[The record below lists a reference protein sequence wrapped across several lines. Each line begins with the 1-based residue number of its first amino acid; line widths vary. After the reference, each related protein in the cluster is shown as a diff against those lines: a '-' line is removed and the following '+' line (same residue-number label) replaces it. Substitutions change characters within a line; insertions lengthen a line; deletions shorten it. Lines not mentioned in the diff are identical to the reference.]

1 MTWLGRV
8 GELRRLE
15 ASERALAALYRRQA
29 RLRPGAVYLVRLAL
43 LMLEHAALL
52 RGQLLRL
59 GVEPLD
65 ERDDQWIRGPIDDW
79 ETLRRAQY
87 AAKATYHDHLLDH
100 DPEIAR
106 LLRDVILRGHTEA
119 LDELDA
125 GRLTAPL
132 SEL

>member
-1 MTWLGRV
+1 LGRV

-15 ASERALAALYRRQA
+15 ASERALAALYRRHA
-29 RLRPGAVYLVRLAL
+29 RRRPGTPHLERLGL

-52 RGQLLRL
+52 RARLHGL

-65 ERDDQWIRGPIDDW
+65 ERDDQWIRGPLDEW
-79 ETLRRAQY
+79 ETLRSAQY
-87 AAKATYHDHLLDH
+87 VAMATYHDHLLDQ
-100 DPEIAR
+100 DPETAR
-106 LLRDVILRGHTEA
+106 LMRDVILRGHSQALAE
-119 LDELDA
+119 LDE